1 MVPSAALARTQT
13 TESKPVT
20 SPWGRSTDL
29 LKVQKEMHL
38 NQTGINRS
46 IKTSWAFRLILLT
59 AFYCICPAVADEP
72 KRPDPERERQM
83 MGQFENSADLK
94 VSLLADS
101 TKVSHPI
108 AFSVDDLGRVFV
120 AESFRYI
127 DWKGGWT
134 DIRYRMPWMA
144 EDLASRS
151 IANRKKLYESRLGDE
166 LPEWQKAS
174 ERVRLLENPD
184 ASGAFQKST
193 IFAQNFNK
201 LLDGTIAGVLAT
213 RDKLYVTN
221 IPSLWQLDGVQ
232 GDKET
237 ARKALHTGFGVRLG
251 YLGHDLHGLCWGPDG
266 RLYFSMGDRGARVE
280 KGGKLLAD
288 QPDTGGVYRCEADG
302 SNLELFAKGL
312 RNPQEL
318 AFDAFG
324 NLWTCDN
331 NADRG
336 DKARWVWVLP
346 GGDSGW
352 RVGYQHLNKPVAL
365 GAWTS
370 EKIWYPA
377 HREQSGHIVPPV
389 ANLAQGPSGVA
400 AHPGTGVPASY
411 TGQFLVCDYL
421 GDGGGV
427 YAVNVT
433 RKGAGFEMQPP
444 GKFMWRTP
452 ANDIDFAPDG
462 AVLFCTWTGG
472 IAPES
477 GGGLYRVELP
487 GLKNDP
493 LARSTAEILKQDPAK
508 MELQVL
514 GGWLNHPD
522 MRVRRQAQFELVRR
536 GQPAVQI
543 FKDCIE
549 RSSSQLGR
557 VTALW
562 GLAQLQRLK
571 NIPFPADW
579 QAWGAMEDM
588 ETRATLARVLGETGA
603 PEAEKVLTGMLN
615 QNEHPHVK
623 LWACLALGQ
632 LKSAIAFE
640 DLKKLSAEAAGDPW
654 LRHGLVVALASCGST
669 QQLHL
674 SVAEPNYD
682 FRHVAVLALARQ
694 GSADLSMFI
703 YERDLGLLADV
714 ARGIYDNRIAGAR
727 KALAAID
734 ISVTLGSNK
743 SAMSREAIIRR
754 WIQAN
759 LREGKAENARRLVEL
774 AKDNRFEEFFR
785 LEALEALT
793 NWANPPVL
801 DGVQGL
807 YHPVEAAGR
816 EPNAAR
822 DEMERQGDLFLAH
835 TQAEAVQMA
844 MLQFLEMQ
852 PIEKYHSRL
861 KSILEDKTRRQ
872 AVQAKSLGL
881 LVKGRDAEAAGYVR
895 AGLKGANEPVK
906 LVAIGSIASLKE
918 AERVPTVDLILKEGT
933 RAEKQRAIGILY
945 EISDKAAVDRLE
957 KLVDDRVKGLLEP
970 SLRLELTEAVHK
982 LAQEGRGMRKRLD
995 DQLKEEAKQDTLARW
1010 RDVMAGGDGGRG
1022 KEIFLGRSDLS
1033 CVRCHL
1039 PANAKDRVGPSLE
1052 DVGSRLN
1059 AEQIVQS
1066 VVAPN
1071 AQLAKGF
1078 ETAVLGLSD
1087 GRTVTGMVEEE
1098 TPEHLVVRT
1107 AEGKREKVERK
1118 LVEERAKGV
1127 SLMPEGLGERLSQR
1141 DLRDLAAY
1149 LAGLK
1154 APVQAPSTKKE

>member
-1 MVPSAALARTQT
+1 MRKNCLLRNHLALLSIFSVACLCNLARLEPAKAQ
-13 TESKPVT
+13 EK
-20 SPWGRSTDL
+20 
-29 LKVQKEMHL
+29 
-38 NQTGINRS
+38 TG
-46 IKTSWAFRLILLT
+46 
-59 AFYCICPAVADEP
+59 
-72 KRPDPERERQM
+72 PDPERERLV
-83 MGQFENSADLK
+83 MGQFEKSADLK

-101 TKVSHPI
+101 TKISHPI
-108 AFSVDDLGRVFV
+108 AFAVDDFGRVFV

-151 IANRKKLYESRLGDE
+151 IADRKKLYESRLGDE

-174 ERVRLLENPD
+174 ERVRLLEQPD
-184 ASGAFQKST
+184 EKGAFKKST
-193 IFAQNFNK
+193 VFAQNFNS

-221 IPSLWQLDGVQ
+221 IPSLWQLDGAQ
-232 GDKET
+232 GDRET
-237 ARKALHTGFGVRLG
+237 ARQALHTGFGVRLG

-266 RLYFSMGDRGARVE
+266 RLYFSMGDRGARME
-280 KGGKLLAD
+280 KDGKLLAD

-352 RVGYQHLNKPVAL
+352 RVGYQHLNKPVPL

-377 HREQSGHIVPPV
+377 HPEQSGHIVPPV

-400 AHPGTGVPASY
+400 AHPGTGVPVSY

-433 RKGAGFEMQPP
+433 HKGAGFEMQPP

-472 IAPES
+472 IGPDS
-477 GGGLYRVELP
+477 GGGLYRVESP
-487 GLKNDP
+487 GLNADP
-493 LARSTAEILKQDPAK
+493 LARSTSEILKLDPSK

-522 MRVRRQAQFELVRR
+522 MRVRRQAQFELVKR
-536 GQPAVQI
+536 GKPAVQI
-543 FKDCIE
+543 FRDCIE
-549 RSSSQLGR
+549 KSGSQLGR
-557 VTALW
+557 VTSLW

-579 QAWGAMEDM
+579 QAWAVHEDL
-588 ETRATLARVLGETGA
+588 ETRATLARVLGETSA
-603 PEAEKVLTGMLN
+603 PGAEKVLIGMLN
-615 QNEHPHVK
+615 KNEHAHVK

-632 LKSAIAFE
+632 LKSAIAF
-640 DLKKLSAEAAGDPW
+640 DHLKKLAPEAADPW
-654 LRHGLVVALASCGST
+654 LRHGLAVALAGCASS
-669 QQLHL
+669 QQLYLAVADPSNTIRHL
-674 SVAEPNYD
+674 
-682 FRHVAVLALARQ
+682 AVLALARQ
-694 GSADLSMFI
+694 KSLDLSLFI
-703 YERDLGLLADV
+703 YDRDISIQADV
-714 ARGIYDNRIAGAR
+714 ARGIYDNRIRGAQ
-727 KALAAID
+727 KVLAAMD
-734 ISVTLGSNK
+734 IAGTLGSNQ
-743 SAMSREAIIRR
+743 SAISREAIVRR

-759 LREGKAENARRLVEL
+759 LREGRAENARRLISL
-774 AKDNRFEEFFR
+774 AKDNRFDEFFR
-785 LEALEALT
+785 LESLEALAH
-793 NWANPPVL
+793 WANPPVL

-807 YHPVEAAGR
+807 YDPIAPEGR
-816 EPNAAR
+816 EPSAAKA
-822 DEMERQGDLFLAH
+822 EMQQEGDFFLARS
-835 TQAEAVQMA
+835 QAEAVQLA
-844 MLQFLEMQ
+844 MLQFLEVQ
-852 PIEKYHSRL
+852 PIEKYNSRL
-861 KSILEDKTRRQ
+861 KSILEDKNRSAT
-872 AVQAKSLGL
+872 VQAKSLAL
-881 LVKGRDAEAAGYVR
+881 LVKNRDPEAAQYVR
-895 AGLKGANEPVK
+895 VGLKSPQVDVK
-906 LVAIGSIASLKE
+906 LAAISSVASLNP
-918 AERVPTVDLILKEGT
+918 AERVPVLDTILSDGT
-933 RAEKQRAIGILY
+933 RGEKQRAIGILY
-945 EISDKAAVDRLE
+945 EISDQPALARLE
-957 KLVDDRVKGLLEP
+957 KLVDDRVKGRLEP

-982 LAQEGRGMRKRLD
+982 LAQEGRGMRSRLEA
-995 DQLKEEAKQDTLARW
+995 QIKEETMQDPLARW
-1010 RDVMAGGDGGRG
+1010 RDTMAGGDAGRG

-1033 CVRCHL
+1033 CVRCHQ
-1039 PANAKDRVGPSLE
+1039 PANARDRVGPSLE
-1052 DVGSRLN
+1052 EVGSRMTV
-1059 AEQIVQS
+1059 EQIVQS
-1066 VVAPN
+1066 IVTPN

-1078 ETAVLGLSD
+1078 ETVVLALKDGL
-1087 GRTVTGMVEEE
+1087 TVTGLLAEE

-1107 AEGKREKVERK
+1107 AEGKQQKVARNQ
-1118 LVEERAKGV
+1118 VEERAKGV
-1127 SLMPEGLGERLSQR
+1127 SLMPEGLGERLSAR

-1149 LAGLK
+1149 LASQK
-1154 APVQAPSTKKE
+1154 SAVQSPGKTEATKKE